1 MIIRVNTIIQS
12 HLSDV
17 MVEMYLD
24 NKGNA
29 PERLQFVKYLIVRFP
44 DTKEEI
50 DIDEIYDE
58 FLAVKEEKR
67 RASNY

>member
-1 MIIRVNTIIQS
+1 
-12 HLSDV
+12 
-17 MVEMYLD
+17 MVEMYTD
-24 NKGNA
+24 SRGNA
-29 PERLQFVKYLIVRFP
+29 SERLQFVKYLIVRFP

>member
-50 DIDEIYDE
+50 DVDEIYDE

>member
-29 PERLQFVKYLIVRFP
+29 PERLQFVKYLINRFP
-44 DTKEEI
+44 DTNEEI
-50 DIDEIYDE
+50 DVDTIYEE
-58 FLAVKEEKR
+58 FTLRSKK
-67 RASNY
+67 